1 VGVVSDGDGV
11 LGIGGRGGLVVDVVT
26 GSPVVSVVGGAA
38 VGGGAVGAGTGG
50 AGVGWGAGG
59 AVPRLDEGRA
69 VVGGVGGVG
78 GGPVRGSCD
87 PSGSDALVVVVPGTL
102 RIVMDDTVVE
112 VTAA

>member
-1 VGVVSDGDGV
+1 
-11 LGIGGRGGLVVDVVT
+11 VVT

-38 VGGGAVGAGTGG
+38 VGGGAVGAGGTGG
-50 AGVGWGAGG
+50 GGVGWGAGG
-59 AVPRLDEGRA
+59 AVPGLDEGRA
-69 VVGGVGGVG
+69 VVGGVDGVA

-102 RIVMDDTVVE
+102 PIVMDDTVVE

>member
-1 VGVVSDGDGV
+1 VGVVSNGV

-69 VVGGVGGVG
+69 VVGGVGGVA

-87 PSGSDALVVVVPGTL
+87 PSGSDALVVVPGTL
-102 RIVMDDTVVE
+102 RIVMDGTVVE

>member
-1 VGVVSDGDGV
+1 MGVVSDGDGV

-26 GSPVVSVVGGAA
+26 GSPVVSVVGGTA